1 MRFSDGAAGWDET
14 LAHGILWRFGLTG
27 RRTPMIWSLWQSL
40 WLRGRLQEALML
52 TLIEK
57 AVRGSAGRS
66 LWAPAF

>member
-1 MRFSDGAAGWDET
+1 MRFSDGA
-14 LAHGILWRFGLTG
+14 G
-27 RRTPMIWSLWQSL
+27 RRNAYPRYPMAIRADRSKTPMIWSLWQSL

-66 LWAPAF
+66 LWVPAF

>member
-1 MRFSDGAAGWDET
+1 MRFSDGGAET
-14 LAHGILWRFGLTG
+14 NGDFGLTG
-27 RRTPMIWSLWQSL
+27 RRTPTIWSLWQSL

-66 LWAPAF
+66 LWVPAF